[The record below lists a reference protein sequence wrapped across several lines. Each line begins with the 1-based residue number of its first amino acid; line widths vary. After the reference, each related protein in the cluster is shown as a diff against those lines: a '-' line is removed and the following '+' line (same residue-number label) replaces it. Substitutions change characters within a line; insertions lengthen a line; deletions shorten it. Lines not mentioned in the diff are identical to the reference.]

1 MSVLTRVRCSRGT
14 LLCATFRRRISSV
27 KQKNERDF
35 MKLKNEW
42 WIPRGEFEV
51 LSRMNKLRVPLIT
64 DVLRECREGDHGEQ
78 PMNLLKGYKIIDV
91 GCGGGLLT
99 EPLAR
104 LGAAVT
110 GLDIVETNI
119 DTARAHADK
128 DPKIS
133 DRITYVCGR
142 IEDMKEQFDALVA
155 SEVIEHVESVE
166 LFIKHCSRVV
176 KPRGHL
182 FFTTINRTLLS
193 LLIAKIGAEYIFN
206 CVPRGL
212 HDWRL
217 FVTPEELQLQLAKH
231 NCAVARTK
239 GMMYNPITGQW
250 RWIDTEAVSYALHAV
265 KVS

>member
-99 EPLAR
+99 E
-104 LGAAVT
+104 
-110 GLDIVETNI
+110 
-119 DTARAHADK
+119 
-128 DPKIS
+128 
-133 DRITYVCGR
+133 
-142 IEDMKEQFDALVA
+142 MKEQFDALVA